1 MYCCFLDVGC
11 FVQLNGWVGS
21 FVFSSDI
28 VDSLEG
34 HSHNRTGIFKK
45 KICHPLSQTQD
56 LMEGQDG
63 LAPKTKLTAVP
74 QTLPGAGEPGMWL
87 S

>member
-11 FVQLNGWVGS
+11 FVQLNGWMGS
-21 FVFSSDI
+21 FVLSSDT

-34 HSHNRTGIFKK
+34 YSHNCTGILKK
-45 KICHPLSQTQD
+45 KIYHPLSQTQD

-63 LAPKTKLTAVP
+63 LASKTKLTAVP
-74 QTLPGAGEPGMWL
+74 QTLPGAGGPGMWL

>member
-1 MYCCFLDVGC
+1 MRSVPGMYCCFLDVGC

-45 KICHPLSQTQD
+45 KNLSPTVPDPGSDGRSRWVGSQD
-56 LMEGQDG
+56 
-63 LAPKTKLTAVP
+63 
-74 QTLPGAGEPGMWL
+74 
-87 S
+87 